1 MRAHGSSQEY
11 PTEKRPTTFYSSGG
25 ILLFV
30 LGIYSLTSTRI
41 GWFIP
46 FILLMAAFVFFL
58 CAMACWLA
66 EDTPIEQ
73 QVNDSSGVLLI
84 RTRLRH
90 CIFDMIELGLHA
102 PESDEGIPKLQYQA
116 LFALLL
122 RKGYSRI
129 YIMNALKALQEQKRV
144 QVKDG
149 IVYFTFYQDVYNM
162 FLMTV
167 K

>member
-11 PTEKRPTTFYSSGG
+11 PTEKRPTNFYSFGG
-25 ILLFV
+25 ILLFI

-46 FILLMAAFVFFL
+46 FLLLMSAFVFFL

-73 QVNDSSGVLLI
+73 QVNDSSGFMLN
-84 RTRLRH
+84 RTQLRH

-102 PESDEGIPKLQYQA
+102 PESDEGIPKLVYQA

>member
-1 MRAHGSSQEY
+1 MRVHGSSQEY
-11 PTEKRPTTFYSSGG
+11 PTEKRPTNFYSFGG

-30 LGIYSLTSTRI
+30 LGIYSLTSARI

-46 FILLMAAFVFFL
+46 FLLLLSAFVFLL

-73 QVNDSSGVLLI
+73 QVNDSSGVLLN
-84 RTRLRH
+84 RTQLRH
-90 CIFDMIELGLHA
+90 CIFDMFELGLNT
-102 PESDEGIPKLQYQA
+102 PENDDGIPMLQYQI
-116 LFALLL
+116 LFGLMLK
-122 RKGYSRI
+122 RGYNRI
-129 YIMNALKALQEQKRV
+129 YIMNSLKTLQEQKRV
-144 QVKDG
+144 QVKNG

>member
-1 MRAHGSSQEY
+1 MRAHGSTSQY
-11 PTEKRPTTFYSSGG
+11 PTESRPTMFYSLSG

-30 LGIYSLTSTRI
+30 LGIYSLTSTKI

-46 FILLMAAFVFFL
+46 FLLLLAASVFCL
-58 CAMACWLA
+58 VAMASWLA
-66 EDTPIEQ
+66 EDSPIESQ
-73 QVNDSSGVLLI
+73 INDSSRIMLNK
-84 RTRLRH
+84 TQLRC
-90 CIFDMIELGLHA
+90 CIFDMIELGLNT
-102 PESDEGIPKLQYQA
+102 PENDDGIPMLQYQI
-116 LFALLL
+116 LFGLMLK
-122 RKGYSRI
+122 RGYNRI
-129 YIMNALKALQEQKRV
+129 YIMNSLKTLQEQKRV

>member
-1 MRAHGSSQEY
+1 METY
-11 PTEKRPTTFYSSGG
+11 EKETRPTLFYTLGG

-46 FILLMAAFVFFL
+46 FLLLMAACVFCL

-73 QVNDSSGVLLI
+73 QVNDSSGFMMN
-84 RTRLRH
+84 RTLLRH

-102 PESDEGIPKLQYQA
+102 PEDENYIPKLQYQA
-116 LFALLL
+116 LFGLLL
-122 RKGYSRI
+122 RRGYSRI
-129 YIMNALKALQEQKRV
+129 YIMNALKTLQEQKRV

>member
-11 PTEKRPTTFYSSGG
+11 PAESRPTMFYTLGG

-30 LGIYSLTSTRI
+30 LGIYSLTNTGI

-46 FILLMAAFVFFL
+46 FLLLMAAVVFCL
-58 CAMACWLA
+58 CAMACWIA

-73 QVNDSSGVLLI
+73 QVNDTSGFMMN
-84 RTRLRH
+84 RTQLRH

-102 PESDEGIPKLQYQA
+102 PEDDNYIPKLQYQA
-116 LFALLL
+116 LFGLLL
-122 RKGYSRI
+122 RRGYSRI
-129 YIMNALKALQEQKRV
+129 YIMNALKTLQEQKRV
-144 QVKDG
+144 QVKNG

-162 FLMTV
+162 YLMTV

>member
-11 PTEKRPTTFYSSGG
+11 PAESRPVMFYTLGG

-46 FILLMAAFVFFL
+46 FLLLMAAVVFCL
-58 CAMACWLA
+58 CAMACWIA

-73 QVNDSSGVLLI
+73 QVNDSSGFMLN
-84 RTRLRH
+84 RAQLRH

-102 PESDEGIPKLQYQA
+102 PEDENYIPKLQYQA
-116 LFALLL
+116 LFGLLL
-122 RKGYSRI
+122 RRGYSRI
-129 YIMNALKALQEQKRV
+129 YIMNALKTLQEQKRV
-144 QVKDG
+144 QVKNG